1 MEDHGQAHR
10 EGRRLTSGP
19 VAHLRSSPAS
29 HARPQVGR
37 RAPALP
43 VTLQEGRLPV
53 AISTPTTPDGA
64 PGAAPPAGS
73 GTGAEHQRR
82 STLLHRLDVRG
93 APYAF
98 VAPFFVVFAAF
109 SFYPLIYTS
118 WISLHRVELSTLNLM
133 EWVGFDN
140 YTALWDD
147 DRFWNAL
154 LNTFTIGVL
163 STVPQLLMAL
173 GLAHLLNYRLR
184 GSTFFR
190 VAALTPYATSVGAA
204 ALVFTM
210 LFERDFGMINWMLSM
225 VGVDNVDWENNKWA
239 AQTAISTIVIWRWT
253 GYNALLY
260 LAAMQAIPRDRYEAA
275 AIDGASRWQQFLTV
289 TIPGIRSTI
298 VFTIVL
304 STIGA
309 TQLFGEPLI
318 FGQGPNGITGGADN
332 QYQTLGLLL
341 YEEGWKNYQMGRAA
355 TVAWAMFLLLIVVFV
370 VQRIV
375 TRVIAR
381 KG

>member
-1 MEDHGQAHR
+1 MATQ
-10 EGRRLTSGP
+10 TSTAAAGE
-19 VAHLRSSPAS
+19 
-29 HARPQVGR
+29 Q
-37 RAPALP
+37 
-43 VTLQEGRLPV
+43 
-53 AISTPTTPDGA
+53 PTEE
-64 PGAAPPAGS
+64 PAGPDRPTH
-73 GTGAEHQRR
+73 GGRQRRRTGRR
-82 STLLHRLDVRG
+82 STLLHRLDLKG

-98 VAPFFVVFAAF
+98 IVPFFVIFAAF
-109 SFYPLIYTS
+109 SFYPLLYTA
-118 WISLHRVELSTLNLM
+118 WISLHRVELASMDLM
-133 EWVGFDN
+133 EWVAFDN
-140 YTALWDD
+140 YVGLVQDE
-147 DRFWNAL
+147 RFWNAL
-154 LNTFTIGVL
+154 SNTITIGVL
-163 STVPQLLMAL
+163 SSVPQLFMAL

-210 LFERDFGMINWMLSM
+210 LFERDFGMINWILSL
-225 VGVDNVDWENNKWA
+225 VGVDNVDWEGNKWA
-239 AQTAISTIVIWRWT
+239 AQIAISTIVIWRWT

-275 AIDGASRWQQFLTV
+275 AIDGASRWQQFLKV
-289 TIPGIRSTI
+289 TIPGIRPTI

-304 STIGA
+304 STIGS

-355 TVAWAMFLLLIVVFV
+355 TVAWAMFLLLILVFAL
-370 VQRIV
+370 QRLLK
-375 TRVIAR
+375 RR
-381 KG
+381 SSRPS

>member
-1 MEDHGQAHR
+1 MATQ
-10 EGRRLTSGP
+10 TSTAAAGE
-19 VAHLRSSPAS
+19 
-29 HARPQVGR
+29 Q
-37 RAPALP
+37 
-43 VTLQEGRLPV
+43 
-53 AISTPTTPDGA
+53 PTA
-64 PGAAPPAGS
+64 EPAGPDRPTH
-73 GTGAEHQRR
+73 GDRQRRRTGRR
-82 STLLHRLDVRG
+82 STLLHRLDLNG

-98 VAPFFVVFAAF
+98 IVPFFVIFAAF
-109 SFYPLIYTS
+109 SFYPLLHTA
-118 WISLHRVELSTLNLM
+118 WISLHRVELATMDVM
-133 EWVGFDN
+133 EWVAFDN
-140 YTALWDD
+140 YVGLVQDE
-147 DRFWNAL
+147 RFWNAL
-154 LNTFTIGVL
+154 SNTITIGVL
-163 STVPQLLMAL
+163 STVPQLFMAL

-210 LFERDFGMINWMLSM
+210 LFERDFGMINWILSL
-225 VGVDNVDWENNKWA
+225 VGVDNVDWEGNKWA
-239 AQTAISTIVIWRWT
+239 AQIAISTIVIWRWT

-275 AIDGASRWQQFLTV
+275 AIDGASRWQQFLKV
-289 TIPGIRSTI
+289 TIPGIRPTI

-304 STIGA
+304 STIGS

-355 TVAWAMFLLLIVVFV
+355 TVAWAMFLLLILVFAL
-370 VQRIV
+370 QRLLK
-375 TRVIAR
+375 RR
-381 KG
+381 SSRPS

>member
-1 MEDHGQAHR
+1 MATQTSTAAAGEQPAGEPAGPARPAD
-10 EGRRLTSGP
+10 GRR
-19 VAHLRSSPAS
+19 
-29 HARPQVGR
+29 QR
-37 RAPALP
+37 R
-43 VTLQEGRLPV
+43 QNGW
-53 AISTPTTPDGA
+53 
-64 PGAAPPAGS
+64 
-73 GTGAEHQRR
+73 R
-82 STLLHRLDVRG
+82 STLLHRLDLHG

-98 VAPFFVVFAAF
+98 IVPFFAVFAAF
-109 SFYPLIYTS
+109 SFYPLIYTA
-118 WISLHRVELSTLNLM
+118 WISLHRVELAFLDLM
-133 EWVGFDN
+133 EWVAFDN
-140 YTALWDD
+140 YVALWQDE
-147 DRFWNAL
+147 RFWNAL
-154 LNTFTIGVL
+154 SNTFTIGVL

-210 LFERDFGMINWMLSM
+210 LFERDFGMINWMLGL
-225 VGVDNVDWENNKWA
+225 VGVDNVDWEGNKWA
-239 AQTAISTIVIWRWT
+239 AQIAISTIVIWRWT

-275 AIDGASRWQQFLTV
+275 AIDGASRWQQFLKV
-289 TIPGIRSTI
+289 TIPGIRPTI
-298 VFTIVL
+298 IFTIVL
-304 STIGA
+304 STIGS

-355 TVAWAMFLLLIVVFV
+355 TVAWAMFLLLIILFA
-370 VQRIV
+370 VQRLLK
-375 TRVIAR
+375 RR
-381 KG
+381 SSRSS

>member
-1 MEDHGQAHR
+1 MA
-10 EGRRLTSGP
+10 T
-19 VAHLRSSPAS
+19 
-29 HARPQVGR
+29 
-37 RAPALP
+37 
-43 VTLQEGRLPV
+43 
-53 AISTPTTPDGA
+53 STPTAPADEPAPSPQSSNGISPDLRIRHDRDR
-64 PGAAPPAGS
+64 P
-73 GTGAEHQRR
+73 RR
-82 STLLHRLDVRG
+82 SMLLHRIDLRG

-98 VAPFFVVFAAF
+98 IAPFFAVFAAF
-109 SFYPLIYTS
+109 SFYPLVYTG
-118 WISLHRVELSTLNLM
+118 WISLHRVELASLDLM
-133 EWVGFDN
+133 EWVAFDN
-140 YTALWDD
+140 YVALWEDE
-147 DRFWNAL
+147 RFWNAL
-154 LNTFTIGVL
+154 FNTFTIGVI

-210 LFERDFGMINWMLSM
+210 LFERDFGMINWLLSV
-225 VGVDNVDWENNKWA
+225 VGIDNIDWENNKWA

-260 LAAMQAIPRDRYEAA
+260 LAAMQAVPRERYEAA
-275 AIDGASRWQQFLTV
+275 AIDGASRWQQFLKV
-289 TIPGIRSTI
+289 TIPGIRSTVI
-298 VFTIVL
+298 FTIVL

-355 TVAWAMFLLLIVVFV
+355 TVAWAMFLVLILVFV
-370 VQRIV
+370 IQRV
-375 TRVIAR
+375 VKRIASR
-381 KG
+381 RA

>member
-1 MEDHGQAHR
+1 MAAS
-10 EGRRLTSGP
+10 TP
-19 VAHLRSSPAS
+19 VAPA
-29 HARPQVGR
+29 GG
-37 RAPALP
+37 PAGKP
-43 VTLQEGRLPV
+43 P
-53 AISTPTTPDGA
+53 A
-64 PGAAPPAGS
+64 PGAHDAGAPP
-73 GTGAEHQRR
+73 RR
-82 STLLHRLDVRG
+82 RALLHRLDVRG

-109 SFYPLIYTS
+109 SFYPLVYTS
-118 WISLHRVELSTLNLM
+118 WISLHRVELATMNVM
-133 EWVGFDN
+133 EWVAFDN
-140 YTALWDD
+140 YVALWEDE
-147 DRFWNAL
+147 RFWNAVG
-154 LNTFTIGVL
+154 NTITLGVI

-173 GLAHLLNYRLR
+173 GLAHLLNYRMR

-210 LFERDFGMINWMLSM
+210 LFERDFGMINWML
-225 VGVDNVDWENNKWA
+225 GLFGFDNVDFENNKWA
-239 AQTAISTIVIWRWT
+239 AQIAISTIVIWRWT

-260 LAAMQAIPRDRYEAA
+260 LAAMQAVPRERYEAA

-289 TIPGIRSTI
+289 TVPGIRSTI

-355 TVAWAMFLLLIVVFV
+355 TVAWVMFLLLVLVLV
-370 VQRIV
+370 VQRLIRRAASRRSGP
-375 TRVIAR
+375 TRSIAS
-381 KG
+381 

>member
-1 MEDHGQAHR
+1 MATQ
-10 EGRRLTSGP
+10 TSTAAAGEQ
-19 VAHLRSSPAS
+19 PA
-29 HARPQVGR
+29 G
-37 RAPALP
+37 
-43 VTLQEGRLPV
+43 E
-53 AISTPTTPDGA
+53 
-64 PGAAPPAGS
+64 PAGS
-73 GTGAEHQRR
+73 ARPADGRRQRRQNGRR
-82 STLLHRLDVRG
+82 STLLHRLDLHG

-98 VAPFFVVFAAF
+98 IVPFFAVFAAF
-109 SFYPLIYTS
+109 SFYPLIYTA
-118 WISLHRVELSTLNLM
+118 WISLHRVELASIDLM
-133 EWVGFDN
+133 EWVAFDN
-140 YTALWDD
+140 YVALWQDE
-147 DRFWNAL
+147 RFWNAL
-154 LNTFTIGVL
+154 SNTFTIGVL

-210 LFERDFGMINWMLSM
+210 LFERDFGMINWMLGL
-225 VGVDNVDWENNKWA
+225 VGVDNVDWEGNKWA
-239 AQTAISTIVIWRWT
+239 AQIAISTIVIWRWT

-275 AIDGASRWQQFLTV
+275 AIDGASRWQQFLKV
-289 TIPGIRSTI
+289 TIPGIRPTI
-298 VFTIVL
+298 IFTIVL
-304 STIGA
+304 STIGS

-355 TVAWAMFLLLIVVFV
+355 TVAWAMFLLLIILFA
-370 VQRIV
+370 VQRLLK
-375 TRVIAR
+375 RR
-381 KG
+381 SSRSS

>member
-1 MEDHGQAHR
+1 MPGGPGHDRQ
-10 EGRRLTSGP
+10 GRPRQ
-19 VAHLRSSPAS
+19 R
-29 HARPQVGR
+29 R
-37 RAPALP
+37 RA
-43 VTLQEGRLPV
+43 
-53 AISTPTTPDGA
+53 
-64 PGAAPPAGS
+64 
-73 GTGAEHQRR
+73 
-82 STLLHRLDVRG
+82 LLHRLDVRA

-118 WISLHRVELSTLNLM
+118 WISLHRVELASMNLM

-140 YTALWDD
+140 YTALWADA
-147 DRFWNAL
+147 RFWNAL
-154 LNTFTIGVL
+154 LNTITIGVI

-173 GLAHLLNYRLR
+173 GLAHLLNYKLR
-184 GSTFFR
+184 GSVFFR

-210 LFERDFGMINWMLSM
+210 LFERDFGMINWVLGLF
-225 VGVDNVDWENNKWA
+225 GVESLDWENNKWA
-239 AQTAISTIVIWRWT
+239 AQIAISSIVIWRWT

-275 AIDGASRWQQFLTV
+275 AIDGASRWQQFTKVTV
-289 TIPGIRSTI
+289 PGIRST
-298 VFTIVL
+298 VLFTIVL

-355 TVAWAMFLLLIVVFV
+355 TVAWAMFLLLILVFV
-370 VQRIV
+370 LQRV
-375 TRVIAR
+375 VKRLASRTSTRSSTS
-381 KG
+381 

>member
-1 MEDHGQAHR
+1 MATQTSTAAAGQQPTKEPA
-10 EGRRLTSGP
+10 GP
-19 VAHLRSSPAS
+19 
-29 HARPQVGR
+29 ARPTHGR
-37 RAPALP
+37 
-43 VTLQEGRLPV
+43 
-53 AISTPTTPDGA
+53 
-64 PGAAPPAGS
+64 
-73 GTGAEHQRR
+73 QRR
-82 STLLHRLDVRG
+82 RMNSRWSALLHRLDVNG

-98 VAPFFVVFAAF
+98 IVPFFIVFAAF
-109 SFYPLIYTS
+109 SLYPLIYTA
-118 WISLHRVELSTLNLM
+118 WISFHRAELASMDMM
-133 EWVGFDN
+133 EWVALDN
-140 YTALWDD
+140 YTALAQD

-154 LNTFTIGVL
+154 ANTFTIGVL
-163 STVPQLLMAL
+163 SAVPQLLMAL

-210 LFERDFGMINWMLSM
+210 LFERDFGMINWLLSL
-225 VGVDNVDWENNKWA
+225 VGFDNIDWESNKWA
-239 AQTAISTIVIWRWT
+239 AQIAISTIVIWRWT

-260 LAAMQAIPRDRYEAA
+260 LAAMQAIPLDRYEAA
-275 AIDGASRWQQFLTV
+275 AIDGASRWQQFLKV
-289 TIPGIRSTI
+289 TIPGIRPTI

-304 STIGA
+304 STIGS

-355 TVAWAMFLLLIVVFV
+355 TVAWAMFLLLILIFA
-370 VQRIV
+370 VQRLLK
-375 TRVIAR
+375 RRSAR
-381 KG
+381 SS